1 MGLNDLVS
9 RITAGAAAPHA
20 ALQTALGDPD
30 TPTPDREAARQ
41 LLEQELSRA
50 EYQQAEPAWF
60 DMVGQ
65 SIVEFFERLLNPD
78 TPGAVG
84 AGGLVVI
91 ALLVVAL
98 IITAFV
104 IWGRPRAAA
113 RSAQA
118 TASLFGEREERSARE
133 LRRAAE
139 TAARAGQFDEA
150 TVLRTRALARGL
162 AERGILTPPPG
173 ATVHAFARQAAV
185 AFPAHR
191 ASLDAAADAFDEVRY
206 LRAPG
211 TESAYALVRDL
222 DTAIADARPEVMPEL
237 AGLSGAKT

>member
-1 MGLNDLVS
+1 MGLIDLFS
-9 RITAGAAAPHA
+9 RLAAGLPTPRAAFAS
-20 ALQTALGDPD
+20 ALGDPD
-30 TPTPDREAARQ
+30 APTPDRDTARE
-41 LLEQELSRA
+41 LLEQELA
-50 EYQQAEPAWF
+50 KNEYQQAEPAWF
-60 DMVGQ
+60 DVVGRA
-65 SIVEFFERLLNPD
+65 IVEFFERLLNPD
-78 TPGAVG
+78 SPNALG

-113 RSAQA
+113 RSATTTA
-118 TASLFGEREERSARE
+118 TLFGEREERSARE
-133 LRRAAE
+133 PSRAAE

-162 AERGILTPPPG
+162 AERGIVTPPPG

-185 AFPAHR
+185 AFPTYR
-191 ASLDAAADAFDEVRY
+191 TSLDAAADAFDEVRY

-211 TESAYALVRDL
+211 TEAAYALVRDL
-222 DTAIADARPEVMPEL
+222 DTAIADARPAVMPEL
-237 AGLSGAKT
+237 ATFAGMPT